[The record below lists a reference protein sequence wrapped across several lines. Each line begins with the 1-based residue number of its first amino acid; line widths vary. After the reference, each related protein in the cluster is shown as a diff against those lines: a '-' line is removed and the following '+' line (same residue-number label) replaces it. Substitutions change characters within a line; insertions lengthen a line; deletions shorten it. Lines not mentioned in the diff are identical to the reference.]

1 MAAAAGKNLKR
12 CIRTWGSDS
21 FIVLEDADI
30 DKTMKW
36 Q

>member
-1 MAAAAGKNLKR
+1 MAAAAGKNLKK
-12 CIRTWGSDS
+12 IRTWGSDS